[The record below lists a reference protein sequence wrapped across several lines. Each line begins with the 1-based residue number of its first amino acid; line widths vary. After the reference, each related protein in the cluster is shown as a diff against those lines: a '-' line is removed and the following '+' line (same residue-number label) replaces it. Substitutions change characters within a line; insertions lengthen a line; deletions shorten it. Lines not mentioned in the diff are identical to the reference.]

1 MIREQELI
9 SAWIDKLKSRSQCFI
24 QSLIFLSF
32 EEADSNESEVKEA
45 WRTIL
50 RKQLAEIQSMLKF
63 LKYEIAWSLLDDRK
77 QTFKELFAE
86 ISNSLNSY
94 KEYEDEETRRAITN
108 IIFLYKDGANS
119 FRTSFINDTYII
131 DVFNKELER
140 FRKEE
145 EDRIKRIYDQDNQ
158 DMAFSYPDETERK
171 NHMAIERRKD
181 LFNSHFGRVYH
192 DKERDIKKLA
202 FHIIDSRL
210 QDYDKIYDFM
220 EKYIALEIAE
230 EKLKVKHEP
239 VFLNFIF
246 KDNVDVDK
254 VMRKLKEFA
263 TDGTISAQKHWFI
276 VYKVFLTKKWL
287 TTDTQRRFIEQIN
300 VALKGISKATQEDFK
315 AINRYFKDND
325 YNEWTMDDA
334 QAPQCCGIYKEIAL
348 KLNAE
353 FQDTKY
359 AKPGTTINTRRI
371 EKFR

>member
-1 MIREQELI
+1 M
-9 SAWIDKLKSRSQCFI
+9 KSRGQCFI
-24 QSLIFLSF
+24 QSLFFLSF
-32 EEADSNESEVKEA
+32 EEADSNESEVKDA

-63 LKYEIAWSLLDDRK
+63 LKDEIAWSLLDDRK

-171 NHMAIERRKD
+171 KHMAIERRKD

-239 VFLNFIF
+239 AFLNFIF

-287 TTDTQRRFIEQIN
+287 AVTGQKRFTDQIN
-300 VALKGISKATQEDFK
+300 YALNEFCKTTENDFK
-315 AINRYFKDND
+315 KVDRYFKETD
-325 YNEWTMDDA
+325 YNKWTMEGLNV
-334 QAPQCCGIYKEIAL
+334 PQCCSLYKEIAL
-348 KLNAE
+348 KLDAE
-353 FQDTKY
+353 FQDSKY
-359 AKPGTTINTRRI
+359 AKPGTTINTKNI
-371 EKFR
+371 VKFR